1 MKHILWWICLLAAPA
16 VLIAIELFHP
26 ADFTAHPGMYQFLS
40 HPEHGQPQFQALDYP
55 GPGWWF
61 TLHMIQTPAV
71 GLVAVGLWLLV
82 DAAGGDRG
90 AAAVCAWLAR
100 AATFVFLIYY
110 TVLDAI
116 GGIGLGRPS
125 SRSSAWWPRA
135 GSPGAGRRH
144 HAAAQHGLDRPL
156 GGRRRIVHQR
166 DRVLGGVRGHR
177 GSRCLHPAVTPARLG
192 LPRRRAADRLRVGVA
207 DQPRQ
212 PAWADRLR
220 PADHRGGV
228 DLVGAAPDA
237 AGLRPR
243 RVRARMGQGRPH
255 LPAGRF
261 GARLPRNKR
270 PRAMEFR
277 RPAWSGPSSPARAE
291 RRCRAAPPP
300 SVPHR
305 G

>member
-116 GGIGLGRPS
+116 GGIGLGETILTVQRLLAEGRLAPAQLDGITLLLNTVWTDPWVGGVGS
-125 SRSSAWWPRA
+125 FISETGSWAVFAATVAA
-135 GSPGAGRRH
+135 GASILLA
-144 HAAAQHGLDRPL
+144 
-156 GGRRRIVHQR
+156 RRRGWAC
-166 DRVLGGVRGHR
+166 LGI
-177 GSRCLHPAVTPARLG
+177 
-192 LPRRRAADRLRVGVA
+192 
-207 DQPRQ
+207 
-212 PAWADRLR
+212 
-220 PADHRGGV
+220 
-228 DLVGAAPDA
+228 APLIGFGWELQTSHASPHGPIAFALLIIA
-237 AGLRPR
+237 AGWIWWAQR
-243 RVRARMGQGRPH
+243 RT
-255 LPAGRF
+255 LPA
-261 GARLPRNKR
+261 
-270 PRAMEFR
+270 
-277 RPAWSGPSSPARAE
+277 
-291 RRCRAAPPP
+291 
-300 SVPHR
+300 
-305 G
+305 